1 MGISIRAAF
10 RRKFFAGLQI
20 SIPVIATFLIIGWF
34 FKFIDGILN
43 ILNFG
48 YICLVMEGDVFEMH
62 YATGEGLR
70 IRGVAAPP
78 KLIEAKG

>member
-20 SIPVIATFLIIGWF
+20 SIPVIVTFPAIGWF

-43 ILNFG
+43 ILNSG
-48 YICLVMEGDVFEMH
+48 YICLLMKGDVFDMH
-62 YATGEGLR
+62 HLTEDGLR
-70 IRGVAAPP
+70 IRRIAAPP

>member
-20 SIPVIATFLIIGWF
+20 SIPVIVNFFVIGWF
-34 FKFIDGILN
+34 IKFISGILN
-43 ILNFG
+43 ILYFG
-48 YICLVMEGDVFEMH
+48 HICLVREGDVFEMH

>member
-20 SIPVIATFLIIGWF
+20 SIPVIVTFLIIGGF

-43 ILNFG
+43 ILNSG
-48 YICLVMEGDVFEMH
+48 YICLLMKGDVFDMH
-62 YATGEGLR
+62 HLTEDGLR
-70 IRGVAAPP
+70 IRRIAAPP